1 MERGGVKGARKP
13 GARTMKTKEL
23 AAQTARPRASAA
35 ARAEEGAAP
44 TAEALFAALPA
55 PCLAVDAEDR
65 FVAANPRA
73 ELFLTQSAQSLR
85 RVTLEQMFGAD
96 SRVADAV
103 RQVRRDALSL
113 SEYGAPLSFWGREPV
128 TVDFQAAPVSD
139 DVNMVLLV
147 FQPRSIAQS
156 MDRSLA
162 NQGSARSL
170 TGLSAL
176 LAHEIKNPLA
186 GISGAAQL
194 LQMTL
199 GDSEAE
205 LLGLIQEEVERIRA
219 LVDRMDAF
227 GDAGPGERAPVNIHD
242 VLDQAR
248 RAARAGF
255 ARHIRFRERYDPSL
269 PPVPADRGQL
279 LQAISNLLKNAAEA
293 APRHGGEISL
303 RTAYRPGVQITVAG
317 GARERLPLEVII
329 ADNGPGV
336 PEDLVD
342 HVFDP
347 FVTSKSQGNG
357 LGLPLVAKIV
367 GDHGGVV
374 EYRRQADLTE
384 FRILLPVW
392 RAPRRRAGSDESSG
406 EAE

>member
-1 MERGGVKGARKP
+1 MSVKKASTKQAATKSAPERSVTAP
-13 GARTMKTKEL
+13 L
-23 AAQTARPRASAA
+23 AAQPPLERPS
-35 ARAEEGAAP
+35 G
-44 TAEALFAALPA
+44 EALFAALPA
-55 PCLAVDAEDR
+55 PCVAIDASDR

-73 ELFLTQSAQSLR
+73 ELFMMQSAQSLSR
-85 RVTLEQMFGAD
+85 LTLDQAFGPD

-103 RQVRRDALSL
+103 RQVRRGALSL
-113 SEYGAPLSFWGREPV
+113 SEYGAPVSFCGREPV
-128 TVDFQAAPVSD
+128 IVDFQAAPVAENGESPGD
-139 DVNMVLLV
+139 IVLLT
-147 FQPRSIAQS
+147 FQPRSVALS

-170 TGLSAL
+170 TSLSAV

-199 GDSEAE
+199 GDTEGE
-205 LLGLIQEEVERIRA
+205 LLQLIEEEVQRIRQ
-219 LVDRMDAF
+219 LIDRMDAF
-227 GDAGPGERAPVNIHD
+227 GDAGPGEREPINIHD
-242 VLDQAR
+242 VLDQAE

-255 ARHIRFRERYDPSL
+255 ARHIRFRENYDPSL

-279 LQAISNLLKNAAEA
+279 LQAITNLIKNASEA
-293 APRHGGEISL
+293 APRAGGEIVLS
-303 RTAYRPGVQITVAG
+303 TAYRPGVQIAIAG
-317 GARERLPLEVII
+317 GARERLPLEVIV

-336 PEDLVD
+336 PDDLID
-342 HVFDP
+342 HIFDP
-347 FVTSKSQGNG
+347 FVTSKSQGSG

-374 EYRRQADLTE
+374 EYRRQSEMTE

-392 RAPRRRAGSDESSG
+392 KAPRRPIDPQTGDAR
-406 EAE
+406 